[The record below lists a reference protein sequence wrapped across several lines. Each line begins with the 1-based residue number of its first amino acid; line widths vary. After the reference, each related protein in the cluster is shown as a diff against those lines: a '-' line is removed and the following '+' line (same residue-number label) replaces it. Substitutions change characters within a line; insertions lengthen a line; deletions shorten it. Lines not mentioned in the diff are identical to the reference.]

1 MNLHIQEVDQ
11 YPMNPSDLPT
21 RSDALIGVADDDK
34 RIRQAL
40 ERALRSENY
49 GVVTAA
55 DGMQAIEISNQV
67 DLLILDLTMPQL
79 GGIEVCRRLRSQG
92 LELPILL
99 LTARHETAHRV
110 LGLDSGADDYLAK
123 PFALDELLARIRA
136 LLRRNR
142 SLESQSEEVPLCFAD
157 LSLNRQARQ
166 AHRGDQ
172 LLDLT
177 RTEYELLEL
186 FLEHPNQ
193 VLTRD
198 QIYEAVWG
206 YDAALASNSLEVY
219 IGYLR
224 RKTEIDGGDRLIR
237 TVRGI
242 GYVLRSS

>member
-1 MNLHIQEVDQ
+1 MNL
-11 YPMNPSDLPT
+11 SDLPT
-21 RSDALIGVADDDK
+21 TTDAIIGVVDDDK

-49 GVVTAA
+49 EVITAA
-55 DGMQAIEISNQV
+55 DGMQALQMSNQV
-67 DLLILDLTMPQL
+67 DLMVLDLTMPQL

-92 LELPILL
+92 SELPILL
-99 LTARHETAHRV
+99 LTARHQTEHRV

-142 SLESQSEEVPLCFAD
+142 SLESQSEEAPLCFAD

-166 AHRGDQ
+166 AHRAGQ

-206 YDAALASNSLEVY
+206 YDSALASNSLEVY
-219 IGYLR
+219 VGYLR
-224 RKTEIDGGDRLIR
+224 RKTEAGGSQRLIR

-242 GYVLRSS
+242 GYVLRSA

>member
-1 MNLHIQEVDQ
+1 MS
-11 YPMNPSDLPT
+11 PSDAPV
-21 RSDALIGVADDDK
+21 AINAVIGIADDDK

-40 ERALRSENY
+40 ERALRSEDY
-49 GVVTAA
+49 EVLTAA
-55 DGMQAIEISNQV
+55 DGLQAIEISGQL
-67 DLLILDLTMPQL
+67 DLMILDLTMPEL

-92 LELPILL
+92 SELPILL
-99 LTARHETAHRV
+99 LTARHETEHRV
-110 LGLDSGADDYLAK
+110 IGLDSGADDYLAK

-142 SLESQSEEVPLCFAD
+142 SSEFDLELTGLSYAD
-157 LSLNRQARQ
+157 LSLDRQARQ
-166 AHRGDQ
+166 AHRNGE

-237 TVRGI
+237 TVRGV

>member
-1 MNLHIQEVDQ
+1 MSSSEEPAVINAVV
-11 YPMNPSDLPT
+11 
-21 RSDALIGVADDDK
+21 GVVDDDR

-49 GVVTAA
+49 EVLTAA
-55 DGMQAIEISNQV
+55 DGLQAIEISGQL
-67 DLLILDLTMPQL
+67 DLMILDLTMPQL

-92 LELPILL
+92 SELPILL
-99 LTARHETAHRV
+99 LTARHETEHRV
-110 LGLDSGADDYLAK
+110 IGLDSGADDYLAK

-136 LLRRNR
+136 LLRRKR
-142 SLESQSEEVPLCFAD
+142 SSEFNLEVTDLSYAD
-157 LSLNRQARQ
+157 LSLDRQARQ
-166 AHRGDQ
+166 AHRNGE

-177 RTEYELLEL
+177 LTEYELLEL

-237 TVRGI
+237 TVRGV

>member
-1 MNLHIQEVDQ
+1 
-11 YPMNPSDLPT
+11 MNPSDPLARP
-21 RSDALIGVADDDK
+21 DAVIGVVDDDK

-49 GVVTAA
+49 EVVAA
-55 DGMQAIEISNQV
+55 SDGLQAIQISNQI
-67 DLLILDLTMPQL
+67 DLMILDLTMPQL

-99 LTARHETAHRV
+99 LTARHETEHRV
-110 LGLDSGADDYLAK
+110 IGLDSGADDYLAK

-136 LLRRNR
+136 LLRRN
-142 SLESQSEEVPLCFAD
+142 SFLESQAEEAPLCFAD

-166 AHRGDQ
+166 AHRAGQ

-206 YDAALASNSLEVY
+206 YDSALASNSLEVY
-219 IGYLR
+219 VGYLR
-224 RKTEIDGGDRLIR
+224 RKTEAGGSQRLIR

>member
-1 MNLHIQEVDQ
+1 MSSSEEPAVINAVV
-11 YPMNPSDLPT
+11 
-21 RSDALIGVADDDK
+21 GVVDDDK

-49 GVVTAA
+49 EVLTAA
-55 DGMQAIEISNQV
+55 DGLQAIEISGQL
-67 DLLILDLTMPQL
+67 DLMILDLTMPQL

-92 LELPILL
+92 SELPILL
-99 LTARHETAHRV
+99 LTARHETEHRV
-110 LGLDSGADDYLAK
+110 IGLDSGADDYLAK

-136 LLRRNR
+136 LLRRKR
-142 SLESQSEEVPLCFAD
+142 SSEFDLEVTDLSYAD
-157 LSLNRQARQ
+157 LSLDRQARQ
-166 AHRGDQ
+166 AHRNGE

-177 RTEYELLEL
+177 LTEYELLEL

-237 TVRGI
+237 TVRGV

>member
-1 MNLHIQEVDQ
+1 MG
-11 YPMNPSDLPT
+11 S
-21 RSDALIGVADDDK
+21 SDAPAVTNAVIGVADDDK

-40 ERALRSENY
+40 ERALRSESY
-49 GVVTAA
+49 EVLTAS
-55 DGMQAIEISNQV
+55 DGLQAIEISSHL
-67 DLLILDLTMPQL
+67 DLMILDLTMPEL

-92 LELPILL
+92 SELPILL
-99 LTARHETAHRV
+99 LTARHETEHRV
-110 LGLDSGADDYLAK
+110 RGLDSGADDYLAK

-142 SLESQSEEVPLCFAD
+142 SSDLDEAHLSFAD
-157 LSLNRQARQ
+157 LSLDRQARQ
-166 AHRGDQ
+166 AHRNGE

-224 RKTEIDGGDRLIR
+224 RKTEIDGGHRLIR

-242 GYVLRSS
+242 GYVLRSA

>member
-1 MNLHIQEVDQ
+1 M
-11 YPMNPSDLPT
+11 S
-21 RSDALIGVADDDK
+21 SADAPAVTNAVIGVADDDK

-40 ERALRSENY
+40 ERALSSENY
-49 GVVTAA
+49 EVLTAS
-55 DGMQAIEISNQV
+55 DGLQAIEISSQL
-67 DLLILDLTMPQL
+67 DLMILDLTMPEL

-92 LELPILL
+92 SELPILL
-99 LTARHETAHRV
+99 LTARHETEHRV
-110 LGLDSGADDYLAK
+110 RGLDSGADDYLAK

-142 SLESQSEEVPLCFAD
+142 PMEAGFDLEPLAFEG
-157 LSLNRQARQ
+157 LTLNRQARQ
-166 AHRGDQ
+166 AHRNGQ
-172 LLDLT
+172 LLELT

-206 YDAALASNSLEVY
+206 YDAALSSNSLEVY

-224 RKTEIDGGDRLIR
+224 RKTEIDGDHRLIR

>member
-1 MNLHIQEVDQ
+1 MSSSEEPAVINAVV
-11 YPMNPSDLPT
+11 
-21 RSDALIGVADDDK
+21 GVVDDDK

-49 GVVTAA
+49 EVLTAA
-55 DGMQAIEISNQV
+55 DGLQAVEISGQL
-67 DLLILDLTMPQL
+67 DLMILDLTMPEL
-79 GGIEVCRRLRSQG
+79 GGIEVCRRLRSEG
-92 LELPILL
+92 SEIPILL
-99 LTARHETAHRV
+99 LTARHETEHRV
-110 LGLDSGADDYLAK
+110 IGLDSGADDYLAK

-142 SLESQSEEVPLCFAD
+142 SSEFDLESTGVSYAD
-157 LSLNRQARQ
+157 LSLDRQARQ
-166 AHRGDQ
+166 AHRNGE

-237 TVRGI
+237 TVRGV

>member
-1 MNLHIQEVDQ
+1 MNS
-11 YPMNPSDLPT
+11 SDLQT
-21 RSDALIGVADDDK
+21 RTDAVIGVADDDK

-40 ERALRSENY
+40 ARALRSENY
-49 GVVTAA
+49 EVVTAA
-55 DGMQAIEISNQV
+55 DGMQAIQISNQI
-67 DLLILDLTMPQL
+67 DLMILDLTMPQL
-79 GGIEVCRRLRSQG
+79 GGIEVCRRLRAQG
-92 LELPILL
+92 SELPILL
-99 LTARHETAHRV
+99 LTARHETEHRV

-142 SLESQSEEVPLCFAD
+142 SLESQSEEAPLSFAD
-157 LSLNRQARQ
+157 LSLDRQARQ
-166 AHRGDQ
+166 AHRDGQ

-206 YDAALASNSLEVY
+206 YDSALASNSLEVY
-219 IGYLR
+219 VGYLR
-224 RKTEIDGGDRLIR
+224 RKTEAGGSHRLIR